1 MADRSAAPARHPAL
15 RGRSAEC
22 ALLDALVGD
31 IRRGASR
38 SLVLSGEAGIGKT
51 ALLLYLIDSAADMS
65 VVRAVGVESEME
77 LAFASLHQ
85 VCAPL
90 LGRLERLPVPQ
101 RHALEIVFGRG
112 EGPAPDRF
120 LVALGVLS
128 LFSEAAD
135 ERPLLCVLD
144 DAQWLDE
151 ASALTLA
158 FVARRLLAEP
168 VGIVFAAREPRE
180 ELQHVSELEVPG
192 LVDGDARALLSA
204 VVQFQLDE
212 RVRDRIIAEARGN
225 PLALLELPQGL
236 TATQLAGGFGLPEAH
251 GLAGQIE
258 QSFVRRLETLPAE
271 TTLLLLVAAAEPIGD
286 PILLW
291 RAAEELGIRPAAAG
305 AAEADGLLAITERV
319 TFRHPLV
326 RAAVYRSSS
335 VEDRRAVHRALA
347 EATDREADPDRRAWH
362 LAAAAAG
369 PDEKVASELEGS
381 AGRAQARGGIA
392 ATAAFLQRSVA
403 LTVDPRRRAA
413 RALNAAHAS
422 LQAGAFDAALG
433 LAAKAEAGHLEEL
446 ERARVDLLRARIEFA
461 SMRGGVA
468 PSSLLRAAK
477 RLEPLDPELARTS
490 YLEVLS
496 AAMFAARLAGP
507 GGGPREVA
515 HAVQAAP
522 PASGRR
528 TGADLLLDG
537 WAALFANGCAAA
549 TPRLREAL
557 TAFDNPVPASDHLQ
571 LLWLVMATALTIWD
585 DERWELLTRQ
595 HVELARS
602 SGALS
607 ELPLALNG
615 RAYVH
620 LFGGELESAGALIDE
635 ARVAIEATGANLTP
649 WAAVAFEVLR
659 GDERKAGAMLDAGTA
674 DATQRGEGI
683 SLTVVAWARALL
695 YNSLGAYDKA
705 LAAAQEA
712 ITCPTNSAAAAWGT
726 VELIEAAARV
736 GEPEAAG
743 EAAHGFAEI
752 ADAAGTDW
760 ARGVN
765 ARSQA
770 LLSTS
775 VMAEQL
781 YREGLDHLGRGRMR
795 LDLARVH
802 LLYGEWLRRENRR
815 LDARA
820 QLRSAHDQFKSMGF
834 EAFAERARRELLATG
849 EPVRTPTVVTRDDLT
864 AQERQIARLAREGL
878 SNREIGARLFLS
890 QHTVAYHLRKVFDRL
905 GIHSRRE
912 LGAALPSSEGELV
925 PASPS

>member
-1 MADRSAAPARHPAL
+1 
-15 RGRSAEC
+15 
-22 ALLDALVGD
+22 LLGD

-51 ALLLYLIDSAADMS
+51 ALLLYLIDSAGDMS

-90 LGRLERLPVPQ
+90 LGRLERLPAPQ

-112 EGPAPDRF
+112 AGPAPDRF

-204 VVQFQLDE
+204 VVRFQLDE
-212 RVRDRIIAEARGN
+212 RVRDRIIAETRGN

-236 TATQLAGGFGLPEAH
+236 TATQLAGGFGLPAAQ

-258 QSFVRRLETLPAE
+258 QSFIRRLETLPEE

-286 PILLW
+286 PILMW

-326 RAAVYRSSS
+326 RSAVYRSSS

-369 PDEKVASELEGS
+369 PDENVASELEGS

-392 ATAAFLQRSVA
+392 AAAAFLQRSVA

-413 RALNAAHAS
+413 RALNAAQAS
-422 LQAGAFDAALG
+422 LQAGAFDGALG
-433 LAAKAEAGHLEEL
+433 LAAKAAAGHLEEL
-446 ERARVDLLRARIEFA
+446 ERAQVDLLRARIEFA
-461 SMRGGVA
+461 STRGGVA

-496 AAMFAARLAGP
+496 AALFAARLAGP

-515 HAVQAAP
+515 NAVQAAP
-522 PASGRR
+522 PTSGPP

-537 WAALFANGCAAA
+537 WAALFADGCAAA

-557 TAFDNPVPASDHLQ
+557 AAFDNPVTASDHLH

-585 DERWELLTRQ
+585 GERWELLTRQ

-635 ARVAIEATGANLTP
+635 ARGAIEATGANLTP
-649 WAAVAFEVLR
+649 WAAVALEVLR
-659 GDERKAGAMLDAGTA
+659 GDERRAGAMLDAGTA
-674 DATQRGEGI
+674 DATERGEGI

-695 YNSLGAYDKA
+695 NNSLGAYDKA

-712 ITCPTNSAAAAWGT
+712 INCPTNSAAAAWGM

-736 GEPEAAG
+736 GAPEAAG
-743 EAAHGFAEI
+743 EAAHRFAEI

-775 VMAEQL
+775 AMAETL

-802 LLYGEWLRRENRR
+802 LLYGEWLRREDRR

-849 EPVRTPTVVTRDDLT
+849 VPVRTPTVLTRDDLT

-912 LGAALPSSEGELV
+912 LDAALPSSEAELV